1 MIYSIYAATFTCFG
15 HGCGDGVSVDNIQK
29 EISWVVVWF
38 TEIASN
44 TDQNDY
50 WVFHIHSWKGKVNR
64 AFWSPA
70 WLPMLAK

>member
-50 WVFHIHSWKGKVNR
+50 
-64 AFWSPA
+64 
-70 WLPMLAK
+70 